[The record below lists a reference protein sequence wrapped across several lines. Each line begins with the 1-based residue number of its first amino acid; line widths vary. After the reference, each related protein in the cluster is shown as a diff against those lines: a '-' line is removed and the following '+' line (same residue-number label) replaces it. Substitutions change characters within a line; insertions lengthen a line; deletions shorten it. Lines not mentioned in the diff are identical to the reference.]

1 MVLESVQIAKHP
13 NNYTVFQ
20 PNLLIGSNNELN
32 VAEARVYTEVLSFN
46 HREEP
51 ERMEYAIPY
60 ELITHFLEK
69 ELVAKRASSEVQRI
83 TQSLQ
88 KRVFFLNKELMQK
101 HFDEKHPVS
110 INPFPTIRYEDGS
123 FHITLNSYFKGLLLR
138 LDLGFTKGDID
149 LLRGFK
155 HEASHKLYWKIRS
168 VQWKLTGNKLEF
180 SVDELKESLG
190 VANQY
195 EGRFDNFR
203 KIVLDP
209 IMEEFKGT
217 WVEFDYEMVKGG
229 KGGKVQKI
237 IFTFRSDFELEKLLK
252 LGYTYKWEESLSN
265 FGLLERD
272 IVKIRHNVTYKA
284 EIKPGYIWDSFYIQ
298 SCIRIAQQENAI
310 KQNTKGRTKIKHIGS
325 YLYKGMVDGWWV
337 EQVELM
343 RPRAVPQNQISI
355 FEPQKAKPLQ
365 KFQFSYTEFETM
377 YNEFKGSMRIN
388 ISIKDFAKQHNY
400 VIMGDV
406 VEKHD

>member
-1 MVLESVQIAKHP
+1 MTETALNIAKHP

-32 VAEARVYTEVLSFN
+32 VAEARVYTEVLNFN

-51 ERMEYAIPY
+51 EKMEYAIPY
-60 ELITHFLEK
+60 ESITHFMDK
-69 ELVAKRASSEVQRI
+69 ESIGKRAATEVLRI

-88 KRVFFLNKELMQK
+88 KRVFFLNKEIMQK
-101 HFDEKHPVS
+101 HFDQKHPVS

-123 FHITLNSYFKGLLLR
+123 FHILLNPYFKGLLLR

-168 VQWKLTGNKLEF
+168 VQWKLKGNKLDIPIE
-180 SVDELKESLG
+180 ELKESLG
-190 VANQY
+190 VSNQY
-195 EGRFDNFR
+195 EGRFDNF
-203 KIVLDP
+203 KTIILDP
-209 IMEEFKGT
+209 IRDEFKGT
-217 WVEFDYEMVKGG
+217 WVEFDYELIKGG
-229 KGGKVQKI
+229 KGGKVQRI

-272 IVKIRHNVTYKA
+272 VIKIRHNVTYKA
-284 EIKPGYIWDSFYIQ
+284 EVKPGHIWDSFYVQ
-298 SCIRIAQQENAI
+298 SCIRIASQENAI

-337 EQVELM
+337 DQIAAM
-343 RPRAVPQNQISI
+343 RPKDVPQNQMSI
-355 FEPQKAKPLQ
+355 FEPQQAKPLQ
-365 KFQFSYTEFETM
+365 KYSFPYSEFEVM
-377 YNEFKGSMRIN
+377 YNEFKGAMRIN

-400 VIMGDV
+400 TIMGDV